1 MGKVLKIRSSSGP
14 TPPLTINQSSGQVVE
29 GPFVAHTLIYRVQ
42 PWSQM
47 SLSNH
52 PECGAMLVLVT
63 WLLDLWQ
70 VTSCWGMPESA
81 LGLAVQLAGYAVQ
94 GCQLL

>member
-1 MGKVLKIRSSSGP
+1 MEPGV
-14 TPPLTINQSSGQVVE
+14 
-29 GPFVAHTLIYRVQ
+29 
-42 PWSQM
+42 
-47 SLSNH
+47 LSNH
-52 PECGAMLVLVT
+52 PECGAMLMLVT
-63 WLLDLWQ
+63 WLLDPWQ